1 MSSRI
6 VRFPLATGGVGRL
19 RPSFALLILTLCG
32 NAWACNYQD
41 TNLAC
46 TNANPAKYD
55 KPGNPAI
62 TDSLAFCPGNTPV
75 FWTFNPGVHCNSA
88 NTGTSQVLTC
98 TDSGGTMTL
107 TGPATN
113 DSTGTITPK
122 FSGNVPTLASFDVKV
137 TTTDG
142 TQSCD
147 RSYNFNFITGGM
159 GGWGDPHITTT
170 DGVHYNFQGAGEFT
184 ALRGDSSPSGG
195 KADPSGLEIQ
205 TRQTPVASGPPP
217 GADPYDQINS
227 CVSIY
232 TAVAAR
238 VGSHRI
244 SYQPNIGSDG
254 AVDPS
259 GMQLRVDGALA
270 TLDAN
275 GVNLPGSP
283 LSGRIVQPWDGAGG
297 IEVDYS
303 NGTTL
308 MVTPSWWPAQQVWY
322 LNVNVS
328 GTAANQ
334 GVFGKIAE
342 RSWLP
347 ALPDGSSV
355 GPMPPLDPSH
365 PDTQPRYDAL
375 YQKFANGWRVTA
387 ATSLFD
393 YAPGTSTATFTVA
406 DWPHNNPSSCA
417 IPKQRPVE
425 PVEVSV
431 AEKACSAISDK
442 NAHGDCVFD
451 VRATGFIGFAKTYEI
466 SQQRQPGATQTTV
479 NGDKAVTSPG
489 ENATFTATVAS
500 AAPKGGTP
508 TGSVQFSLDGG
519 DVGSPIALDSNGHAE
534 WSTTTLTAGLH
545 QIVAKFIPGAGWGGF
560 LASISP
566 AASHT
571 VIPGGFAYWWLIIL
585 LIILILIVIWWLRKK

>member
-1 MSSRI
+1 MITRN
-6 VRFPLATGGVGRL
+6 VRFPSGARRVGWL
-19 RPSFALLILTLCG
+19 RVLLPLLALLHLGDASADCSTP
-32 NAWACNYQD
+32 NYQD
-41 TNLAC
+41 VVVSKCSGTPLSGPVAYYD
-46 TNANPAKYD
+46 NPA
-55 KPGNPAI
+55 GV
-62 TDSLAFCPGNTPV
+62 SLAGQQIAFCPT
-75 FWTFNPGVHCNSA
+75 SA
-88 NTGTSQVLTC
+88 AVQWSYTGEANC
-98 TDSGGTMTL
+98 TEVSGGL
-107 TGPATN
+107 NCGSFSLAT
-113 DSTGTITPK
+113 SSSGVVT
-122 FSGNVPTLASFDVKV
+122 FSGSNSGVPTEFIV
-137 TTTDG
+137 TAADGSIPGGSCQRFYLFNTKGTT
-142 TQSCD
+142 
-147 RSYNFNFITGGM
+147 

-184 ALRGDSSPSGG
+184 ALRGNSSPYGG

-217 GADPYDQINS
+217 GADSYDQINS

-259 GMQLRVDGALA
+259 GMQLRVDGTLT
-270 TLDAN
+270 TLDTN

-283 LSGRIVQPWDGAGG
+283 LSGRIAQPWDGAGG

-308 MVTPSWWPAQQVWY
+308 TVTPSWWPAQQVWY

-328 GTAANQ
+328 GTTASH
-334 GVFGKIAE
+334 GVFGRIADG
-342 RSWLP
+342 SWLP

-365 PDTQPRYDAL
+365 PDTQPRYDEL
-375 YQKFANGWRVTA
+375 YQQFANKWRVTA

-417 IPKQRPVE
+417 IPNQRAVE

-451 VRATGFIGFAKTYEI
+451 VQATGFTGFAKTYGI
-466 SQQRQPGATQTTV
+466 SQQRQPGATRTTI
-479 NGDKAVTSPG
+479 NGDEAVTTPG

-508 TGSVQFSLDGG
+508 SGSVQFALDGS
-519 DVGSPIALDSNGHAE
+519 DVGGPVAVGSSGHAT
-534 WSTTTLTAGLH
+534 WSTTTLTAGPH
-545 QIVAKFIPGAGWGGF
+545 QIVARFIPGAGWGGF
-560 LASISP
+560 AASSSP
-566 AASHT
+566 AASHI
-571 VIPGGFAYWWLIIL
+571 VVAGGFSYWWLIIL
-585 LIILILIVIWWLRKK
+585 LIILILLVIWWLRKK